1 MNADVNGG
9 TVGLLALNSLDVKG
23 ELSSI
28 ALNDLAGLLAFV
40 VATDNLL
47 KSFIIS
53 TTTSFN

>member
-47 KSFIIS
+47 
-53 TTTSFN
+53 